1 MMFLVFYF
9 ILSAVLFFQ
18 GLHLSGE
25 VTQPLGTLPEEVG
38 QAPEPSKKWG
48 AFLMTYGTLAT
59 LVGLAGFVSAFFLPA
74 RPAVFGLGLVILAIY
89 ACWLIFAARTVEFIG
104 KPSDDHGD
112 HGHGHH

>member
-9 ILSAVLFFQ
+9 LLSAVLFFQ

-48 AFLMTYGTLAT
+48 AFLMTYGTLAAA
-59 LVGLAGFVSAFFLPA
+59 VGLAGFQWPFFVPA
-74 RPAVFGLGLVILAIY
+74 RPAVIALGGVVLAVY
-89 ACWLIFAARTVEFIG
+89 ALWLLFAARKVEFIG
-104 KPSDDHGD
+104 KPSADHGD